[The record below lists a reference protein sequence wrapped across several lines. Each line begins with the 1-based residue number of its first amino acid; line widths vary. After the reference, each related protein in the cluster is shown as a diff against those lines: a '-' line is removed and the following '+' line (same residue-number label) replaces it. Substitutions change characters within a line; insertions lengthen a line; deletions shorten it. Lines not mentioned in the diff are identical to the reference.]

1 MTFINSKRI
10 LNSKILVI
18 TIIISIF
25 LIPTAFGQNDDFY
38 EDVVGVYSKDK
49 PNILDTDF
57 VFEEFTNFRC
67 FAPKIALKNA
77 YNFGALRQKSF

>member
-1 MTFINSKRI
+1 MAFINSKRI

-38 EDVVGVYSKDK
+38 EDVVGVYSK
-49 PNILDTDF
+49 
-57 VFEEFTNFRC
+57 E
-67 FAPKIALKNA
+67 
-77 YNFGALRQKSF
+77 